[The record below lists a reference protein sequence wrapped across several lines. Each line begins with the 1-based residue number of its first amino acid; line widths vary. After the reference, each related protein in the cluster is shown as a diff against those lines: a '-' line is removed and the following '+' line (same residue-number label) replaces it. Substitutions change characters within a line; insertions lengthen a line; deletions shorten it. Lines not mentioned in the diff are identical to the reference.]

1 MIWIIAWR
9 NIWRNKVRSL
19 IVIMAISLGLL
30 GGIFSSGVMKGMG
43 DQRVREAVSRETSH
57 IQIHTPAYLE
67 DNDIQFTIPRKDFM
81 RLSDILDAMKQIS
94 GWSPRIKF
102 QAMANSADANTGVMV
117 FGVMPKKES
126 MVSEIKCTICDSCGE
141 YLDPK
146 KKDMIVVGEA
156 FAKKLKLRLHSKVVL
171 TFQDMT
177 GTLTGGAFRIGGI
190 YRTSNT
196 AFDESNIFINSGDIT
211 PLLVIQPGRF
221 HEIAL
226 KLKDFS
232 QVSRIQARLEML
244 FPDLSVMNWKQIDP
258 VLGLLTDLMNT
269 WLYLFMLIILS
280 GLAFG
285 IVNTMLMVILER
297 SHELG
302 ILAAIGMTKQ
312 RIFLMI
318 MMESVYLSL
327 TGGLTG
333 MLLGLGSI
341 YLTDSTGINLS
352 RLAAG
357 FEKIGYNP
365 ILYPSLDL
373 QFFIVLILMVIVTGI
388 LASIV
393 PALKV
398 LRQNP
403 AEGIRNE

>member
-57 IQIHTPAYLE
+57 IQIHIPAYLE

-81 RLSDILDAMKQIS
+81 RLSDILDTMKQIS

>member
-1 MIWIIAWR
+1 
-9 NIWRNKVRSL
+9 
-19 IVIMAISLGLL
+19 MAISLGLL

-81 RLSDILDAMKQIS
+81 RLSDILDTMKQIS

-244 FPDLSVMNWKQIDP
+244 FPDLSVMNWKQIDR

-341 YLTDSTGINLS
+341 YLTDRTGINLS

-373 QFFIVLILMVIVTGI
+373 QFFI
-388 LASIV
+388 
-393 PALKV
+393 
-398 LRQNP
+398 RF
-403 AEGIRNE
+403 

>member
-1 MIWIIAWR
+1 MIWIIAWK

-19 IVIMAISLGLL
+19 VVIMAISLGLL

-57 IQIHTPAYLE
+57 LQIHNRTYIE
-67 DNDIQFTIPRKDFM
+67 DNDIKFTIPEKDFM
-81 RLSDILDAMKQIS
+81 RLSDILDTMKQIS

-117 FGVMPKKES
+117 YGVMPIRERK
-126 MVSEIKCTICDSCGE
+126 VSEIIGTICDSCGE
-141 YLDPK
+141 YPEPQK
-146 KKDMIVVGEA
+146 KNMILVGEA
-156 FAKKLKLRLHSKVVL
+156 FAKKMKLKLHSKVVL

-190 YRTSNT
+190 YMTSNS
-196 AFDESNIFINSGDIT
+196 AFDEMNIFVNSTDIGS
-211 PLLVIQPGRF
+211 LLSIQPGKY

-232 QVSRIQARLEML
+232 QVSMVQGELKRL
-244 FPDLSVMNWKQIDP
+244 FPDLSIMNWKQIDP

-297 SHELG
+297 SRELG

-312 RIFLMI
+312 KLFLMI
-318 MMESVYLSL
+318 VLESVYLSL
-327 TGGLTG
+327 TGGLMG
-333 MLLGLGSI
+333 MFLGLGLI
-341 YLTDSTGINLS
+341 YITNRTGINLS
-352 RLAAG
+352 HLAAG

-365 ILYPSLDL
+365 LLYPGLDF
-373 QFFIVLILMVIVTGI
+373 QFFIVLILMVIVIGI
-388 LASIV
+388 LASV
-393 PALKV
+393 YPALKV

-403 AEGIRNE
+403 AEAIRNE